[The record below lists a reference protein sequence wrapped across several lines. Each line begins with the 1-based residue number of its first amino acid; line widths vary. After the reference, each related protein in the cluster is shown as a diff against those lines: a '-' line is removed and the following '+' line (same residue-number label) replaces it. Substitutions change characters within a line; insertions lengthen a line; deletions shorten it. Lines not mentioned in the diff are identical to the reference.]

1 MIPSDHPS
9 NKDVKQLQELV
20 LEMSKTITRLTGDLY
35 LKGVVGSVFDSQS
48 VEDTMD
54 ELKAINERI
63 ISG

>member
-1 MIPSDHPS
+1 MHPSDHPS